1 MIDEDLPKLGYLTI
15 IDYIILLSYVF
26 ATIPNFLT
34 IWTFQLQNSGD
45 QVKWVK
51 IDQLSRILGPILY
64 LFLVFAIIMSQVI
77 GNENAAALFGAL
89 RNI

>member
-1 MIDEDLPKLGYLTI
+1 M
-15 IDYIILLSYVF
+15 F
-26 ATIPNFLT
+26 ATIPNFLI
-34 IWTFQLQNSGD
+34 IWSFQLQNSGD

-64 LFLVFAIIMSQVI
+64 LFVVFAIIMSQVI